1 MKKSIAVFGFLLI
14 ITACGESVVQ
24 APQPSPSSESSA
36 SPIAT
41 VTPSPKE
48 SKSLMKD
55 VAIEGSVVS
64 CKDTKFVAQ
73 PEKDLILNCLDGTQ
87 GFNVGAIKGP
97 AIVNVWGSWCPPCV
111 AEIPLFV
118 NFYKNLDPSIQLVG
132 IDFQDGPRFAVE
144 PFIKSSGIT
153 WPNFVDP
160 DGLAST
166 ISGSNVP
173 VTWFIN
179 SKEEMSYIK
188 FGPVSSVKE
197 LQQLTSKYLGES

>member
-1 MKKSIAVFGFLLI
+1 MKKIIAGVGFLLI
-14 ITACGESVVQ
+14 LTACGES
-24 APQPSPSSESSA
+24 AMESPQPSPTSESSA
-36 SPIAT
+36 SLITTA
-41 VTPSPKE
+41 TPSPKASTSIVKE
-48 SKSLMKD
+48 
-55 VAIEGSVVS
+55 VAQEGSVLS
-64 CKDTKFVAQ
+64 CSDVKFIAQ
-73 PEKDLILNCLDGTQ
+73 PEKDLILNCLDGAQ

-118 NFYKNLDPSIQLVG
+118 SFYKTLDPSIQLVG

-179 SKEEMSYIK
+179 SKNEMSYMK

-197 LQQLTSKYLGES
+197 LQQLSSKYLGAS